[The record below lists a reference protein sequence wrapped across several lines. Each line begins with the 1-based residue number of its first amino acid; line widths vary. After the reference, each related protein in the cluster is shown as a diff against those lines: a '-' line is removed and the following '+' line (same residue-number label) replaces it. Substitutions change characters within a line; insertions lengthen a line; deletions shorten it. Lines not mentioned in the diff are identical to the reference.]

1 MADHLPIQ
9 QLAVAVTLG
18 AHQRQ
23 VGLGGRQL
31 GTVGFELQAHV
42 LGVELCQWLIG
53 LDPLP
58 LLDQAF
64 ADLAS
69 DAERQLRLETRSH
82 LARVAVG

>member
-1 MADHLPIQ
+1 M
-9 QLAVAVTLG
+9 G
-18 AHQRQ
+18 A
-23 VGLGGRQL
+23 VGL
-31 GTVGFELQAHV
+31 ELQAHV

-69 DAERQLRLETRSH
+69 DAERQLRLEARTH
-82 LARVAVG
+82 LARVAVGSGAGRLRLHHHGGAQGSLWRALLPAGS